1 MLARAVDA
9 PVEEEQVVHHPDEAM
24 DSDEDTGIGFKPVKE
39 EPEPPLKRHKKKGP
53 QDPPVRTSGGSNAN
67 RSGASSQKRKASA
80 DVAGALQSAEACM
93 SALQGFSPLAF
104 WQGSLKGK
112 DIEKR
117 LQIAFDVHSTLE
129 EQLPDP
135 DVETVAKKLT
145 DMATYVSDWTDV
157 LAALRS
163 SDNSIFNVRGMDED
177 DLKKFARVLPADCM
191 HSVLYDLGK
200 RLWEDRF
207 REQRK

>member
-1 MLARAVDA
+1 M
-9 PVEEEQVVHHPDEAM
+9 
-24 DSDEDTGIGFKPVKE
+24 
-39 EPEPPLKRHKKKGP
+39 
-53 QDPPVRTSGGSNAN
+53 
-67 RSGASSQKRKASA
+67 
-80 DVAGALQSAEACM
+80 
-93 SALQGFSPLAF
+93 
-104 WQGSLKGK
+104 
-112 DIEKR
+112 
-117 LQIAFDVHSTLE
+117 
-129 EQLPDP
+129 PDP

-157 LAALRS
+157 LAASRS
-163 SDNSIFNVRGMDED
+163 SDNSIFNMRGMDED